1 MPFFLPKIQG
11 ENAIVFDVYI
21 HPMLIIRPTA
31 SLAKRMKVKLEPS
44 FVESTNTLGDWYA
57 VDLVLNRKQFVLAVN
72 SKSRLGLVLAAA
84 PYVSFPERLLQRLQE
99 VLNSYEVPKEK
110 VETEIHSMNEFV
122 LAKTLDKSILGSMND
137 YRKNLEYMASYGKL
151 DVSDLL
157 RLSLK
162 ISATPSLVMPG
173 TWPQEVTLELFGQAP
188 LKKLVRQPAP
198 PAKPILYL
206 VK

>member
-1 MPFFLPKIQG
+1 
-11 ENAIVFDVYI
+11 
-21 HPMLIIRPTA
+21 MLIIRPTA

-44 FVESTNTLGDWYA
+44 FAESTTALGDWYA

-110 VETEIHSMNEFV
+110 IEAEIHSMSEFV

-137 YRKNLEYMASYGKL
+137 YRKNLEYMAN
-151 DVSDLL
+151 
-157 RLSLK
+157 
-162 ISATPSLVMPG
+162 
-173 TWPQEVTLELFGQAP
+173 
-188 LKKLVRQPAP
+188 
-198 PAKPILYL
+198 
-206 VK
+206 